1 MRFKRSRAACT
12 RCYFAGPTG
21 SGTYPGTIAASL
33 PQEALDEFRSD
44 LSYVDRTAGW
54 GASDN
59 NHGNRQRIAWHARS
73 LRR

>member
-1 MRFKRSRAACT
+1 MRFKRSGAACT
-12 RCYFAGPTG
+12 RRYFAGPTG
-21 SGTYPGTIAASL
+21 SGTYPGAIAASL
-33 PQEALDEFRSD
+33 PEAALDECRSD

-59 NHGNRQRIAWHARS
+59 HGDRQRIAWYERR